1 MPKDRRVNSSSF
13 DRSMVSPYPCSSKF
27 SDCKSSKSSLP
38 RAWDEKEWEEVRCP
52 ICMEHPHNAILL
64 LCSSHKKGCRPFI
77 CDTSY
82 RHSNCFDQFRKS
94 SSSAD
99 FFSLTLEE
107 QSGLV
112 CPLCRGTVTG
122 WNVVHPARE
131 FLNCKTRSCAL
142 ETCSFNGNYS
152 ELRKHAR
159 LEHPSKR
166 PSEASP
172 DRQSNWM
179 KLQQQRDIEDAL
191 VYQSDIEYDFE
202 LGLDSLIVDDF
213 WSSGRDGLLSLDE
226 WGGDDFWS
234 GGTLFDLPSVMSD
247 VEEDLSTLSGLSM
260 PFFMPYSSPLVDEM
274 MDSGNS
280 RSGDDD
286 MNDIGNTR
294 NGDRPQWATIS
305 GSRSNLHLENAEP
318 SLVSSGPSFHSEDD
332 ANASRSRQGYHQ
344 REGDSSNSFGRS
356 GHQRENSR
364 TISTN
369 RPSHHREEDR
379 RSIRERSSYT
389 RANDSNASRSRSR
402 YFREIGPGSSRRRSS
417 YRSSR
422 SRSGFSR
429 SRDFVP
435 PVRRYGT
442 SSFRGSSRQPRSDY
456 SRRRD

>member
-13 DRSMVSPYPCSSKF
+13 DRSMVSPYSCSSKI
-27 SDCKSSKSSLP
+27 SDCKNSKSSLP

-94 SSSAD
+94 TPSAD
-99 FFSLTLEE
+99 LFAFSEEE
-107 QSGLV
+107 QSALV

-122 WNVVHPARE
+122 WNVVRPARE
-131 FLNCKTRSCAL
+131 FLNSKTRSCAL

-179 KLQQQRDIEDAL
+179 KLEQQRDIEDAL

-213 WSSGRDGLLSLDE
+213 WSNGRDGLLSLDE
-226 WGGDDFWS
+226 WVGDDFWS
-234 GGTLFDLPSVMSD
+234 GETLFDLPSIMSD
-247 VEEDLSTLSGLSM
+247 VEDDLSTLSGLSM
-260 PFFMPYSSPLVDEM
+260 PFFIPYPSSHGDEM
-274 MDSGNS
+274 IDSGNS
-280 RSGDDD
+280 RSGDGD
-286 MNDIGNTR
+286 MIESGNTR
-294 NGDRPQWATIS
+294 NGDQTPQWVTVS
-305 GSRSNLHLENAEP
+305 GSRSNLHLENTEP
-318 SLVSSGPSFHSEDD
+318 SLESGPSYHSEDD
-332 ANASRSRQGYHQ
+332 ANASRSRQGFQ
-344 REGDSSNSFGRS
+344 REGDSLNSLARS
-356 GHQRENSR
+356 GHEREN
-364 TISTN
+364 
-369 RPSHHREEDR
+369 DR
-379 RSIRERSSYT
+379 RISSNRLSYHRRDDRTSLRERLSYT
-389 RANDSNASRSRSR
+389 RANNSNASGLRSRH
-402 YFREIGPGSSRRRSS
+402 FWEIGPENSRRRSS

-422 SRSGFSR
+422 SRSR
-429 SRDFVP
+429 SRFL
-435 PVRRYGT
+435 RA
-442 SSFRGSSRQPRSDY
+442 
-456 SRRRD
+456 